1 MRQALDLWMAGCM
14 VSVFAALAEFVVV
27 KVLDVQYQY
36 QVNRIPK
43 VLPMVSFILC
53 CALINKKK
61 HFLYRSLSARL
72 RSAQRISNMEKGQ
85 CATVASWEGGAV
97 RSRKATQTP
106 TTPGQV
112 SCLGTH
118 AKLLPPLMSI
128 YAWQIEAYEQSA
140 EPSIIYSIFLKRF
153 TNYSSLLYLQQT
165 SLQGN
170 GGPPKPARR
179 QSLLSVAWTDTDTG
193 VEKIMWRE
201 IDKVSRAVFPILFF
215 VFVLL
220 YWPILLMK
228 SS

>member
-1 MRQALDLWMAGCM
+1 MLKS
-14 VSVFAALAEFVVV
+14 VSEVCRRNFSQLF
-27 KVLDVQYQY
+27 
-36 QVNRIPK
+36 
-43 VLPMVSFILC
+43 
-53 CALINKKK
+53 
-61 HFLYRSLSARL
+61 
-72 RSAQRISNMEKGQ
+72 QRISNMEKGQ

-97 RSRKATQTP
+97 RSRKSTQTP

-112 SCLGTH
+112 KIKDYQTIRLKDSQTH
-118 AKLLPPLMSI
+118 RLF
-128 YAWQIEAYEQSA
+128 
-140 EPSIIYSIFLKRF
+140 SIFNKISNNL
-153 TNYSSLLYLQQT
+153 QT

-228 SS
+228 SSQDLRSSRIPNSGLR